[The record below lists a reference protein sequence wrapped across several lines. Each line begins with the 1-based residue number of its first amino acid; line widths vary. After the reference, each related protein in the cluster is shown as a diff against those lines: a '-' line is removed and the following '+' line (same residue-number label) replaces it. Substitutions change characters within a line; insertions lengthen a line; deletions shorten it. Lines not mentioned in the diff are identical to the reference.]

1 MKVNEGESWL
11 LLSKN
16 GIVPSLKPFEMNICV
31 LASTNGTDL
40 QSILDQMKARNMKG
54 VKLKF
59 VLTNKEKC
67 GAAEKARKAKVKHI
81 FLNDRDEDGKRVDRS
96 GYDRKIIALCEKNKI
111 DLIVLVGWMRMF
123 SLEFVRQFPQKII
136 NVHPS
141 LLPKYKG
148 MDKKVHQKVLDSGD
162 KETGMT
168 IHYVNEG
175 MDTGEIIL
183 QKRCEVKE
191 GDTVETLKK
200 RVQALEKEWYPKVI
214 VEMANG

>member
-1 MKVNEGESWL
+1 
-11 LLSKN
+11 
-16 GIVPSLKPFEMNICV
+16 MNICV

-40 QSILDQMKARNMKG
+40 QSLLNEMKKGNMKG

-67 GAAEKARKAKVKHI
+67 GAAEKAQKAGLKHI
-81 FLNDRDEDGKRVDRS
+81 FLNDRDEDGKKVDRS
-96 GYDRKIIALCEKNKI
+96 GYDRQIIGLCQKHKI

-123 SLEFVRQFPQKII
+123 SLEFVKQFPKKII

-183 QKRCEVKE
+183 QKRCEVLPD
-191 GDTVETLKK
+191 DTVESLRK
-200 RVQALEKEWYPKVI
+200 RVQKLECEYYPKVI
-214 VEMANG
+214 VQLRSQKK